1 MLFIKQK
8 LEGCDDVCM
17 ITEEKISVVIDAD
30 DWEKLGILMGWLPP
44 IEEKIV
50 CSGEITDDGKTI
62 IFYDDAEVE

>member
-17 ITEEKISVVIDAD
+17 IAEGKISIIIDAD

-44 IEEKIV
+44 IEERIV
-50 CSGEITDDGKTI
+50 CSGEITNDGETI
-62 IFYDDAEVE
+62 ILFDDAGVK